1 MLADWSF
8 GRRFVGAARA
18 RTTAEGWVF
27 PSPKRA
33 TRAAL
38 GRAGKNGGRL
48 GGRSLSRPGHRARR
62 LGCFHLG
69 VGSQVSKTE
78 AGIWAR

>member
-33 TRAAL
+33 TRAAE
-38 GRAGKNGGRL
+38 GRAEVTAAG
-48 GGRSLSRPGHRARR
+48 RARI
-62 LGCFHLG
+62 LD
-69 VGSQVSKTE
+69 
-78 AGIWAR
+78 AARS